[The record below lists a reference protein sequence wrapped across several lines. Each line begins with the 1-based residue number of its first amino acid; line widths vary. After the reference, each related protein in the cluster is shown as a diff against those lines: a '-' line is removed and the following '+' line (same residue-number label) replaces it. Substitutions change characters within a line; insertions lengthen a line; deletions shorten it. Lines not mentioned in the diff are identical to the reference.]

1 MNPDK
6 LNELHIRKEDRRR
19 SRGALWTILT
29 AVVVITGGAIY
40 LARPSPQDER
50 RVGKRSGNPSAAPAP
65 PATNAWI
72 VTTTN
77 AAVGQPDDAVLTVS
91 GYIVNR
97 ERIELSPRFLGVVK
111 WIGVKKGDTVTNGQ
125 VVVRLDDAEYQARL
139 KEAEGRL
146 AGARA
151 AVEKA
156 ELDYGRTIKLSND
169 KVESKEAEDAA
180 RIRLDSARAA
190 VKEIEGQHDLAKA
203 YLDWTVIRS
212 PIDGVV

>member
-97 ERIELSPRFLGVVK
+97 ERIELSPRYLGVVA
-111 WIGVKKGDTVTNGQ
+111 WIGVRKGDTVTNGE
-125 VVVRLDDAEYQARL
+125 VVVRLDDAEYRARL
-139 KEAEGRL
+139 REAAGRL
-146 AGARA
+146 ANTKTAVAR
-151 AVEKA
+151 A
-156 ELDYGRTIKLSND
+156 ELDLDRTTQLARTDI
-169 KVESKEAEDAA
+169 ESKKSE
-180 RIRLDSARAA
+180 
-190 VKEIEGQHDLAKA
+190 
-203 YLDWTVIRS
+203 
-212 PIDGVV
+212 